1 MKNGSKPSNN
11 FIRKKLNSYT
21 VRCEF
26 RAYISRYK
34 QVQTEGKK
42 RSSSLVDREMQNY
55 ELKNQLFKMKDLKYM
70 QEDKAYN
77 KSITKR
83 IDRGVQQHN
92 VLKGLF
98 K

>member
-26 RAYISRYK
+26 RAHISRYK
-34 QVQTEGKK
+34 QVQTEEKK

-55 ELKNQLFKMKDLKYM
+55 ELKKSTFQNERLKIY
-70 QEDKAYN
+70 A
-77 KSITKR
+77 R
-83 IDRGVQQHN
+83 R
-92 VLKGLF
+92 
-98 K
+98 